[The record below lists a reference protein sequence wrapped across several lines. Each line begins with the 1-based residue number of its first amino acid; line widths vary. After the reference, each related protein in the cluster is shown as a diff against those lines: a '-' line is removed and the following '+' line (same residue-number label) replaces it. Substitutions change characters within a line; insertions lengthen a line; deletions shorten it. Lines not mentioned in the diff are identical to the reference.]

1 MYRILS
7 VFYSEAAEDILLL
20 VIVSKIKIAIITC
33 RRKAL
38 YLAGNLDFG
47 TKTEFRCTQV
57 DIRQYED
64 REQILSEYHVAVRNE
79 IERVKNSHE

>member
-47 TKTEFRCTQV
+47 TNWNY
-57 DIRQYED
+57 IRFIRKNNMPEKHGCLICI
-64 REQILSEYHVAVRNE
+64 QIGLFQM
-79 IERVKNSHE
+79 I